1 MKKYLLILLFINS
14 LLFSYQDLGK
24 EGFTYKIKE
33 KDFLKELEAG
43 VNELNTEELVKKL
56 KEDFVVQATGENNL
70 SYCKKQR
77 TVKEFDY
84 VELPED
90 IYTPTGRIYKE
101 KGSKVLAY
109 LEQPLDICFVDGTNM
124 IVLENQI
131 KYFDKET
138 KGKCVYMIANRNIME
153 VYKKWPERNREMF
166 PTKKHFEKRFNVECL
181 PTRINLIHN
190 DRNKK
195 EESIERFKTAE

>member
-1 MKKYLLILLFINS
+1 MKKLIILLIVFNS
-14 LLFSYQDLGK
+14 LLFGYQDLGK
-24 EGFTYKIKE
+24 EGFTYKITE
-33 KDFLKELEAG
+33 KDFLKELESG
-43 VNELNTEELVKKL
+43 IKELKTEKLVEKL
-56 KEDFVVQATGENNL
+56 KKDFVVQATGEDNL
-70 SYCKKQR
+70 SYCKQQR
-77 TVKEFDY
+77 TKKEFDY

-131 KYFDKET
+131 KYFDQET
-138 KGKCVYMIANRNIME
+138 KGKCVYMIANRNIMD
-153 VYKKWPERNREMF
+153 VYKKWPERNRDMF
-166 PTKKHFEKRFNVECL
+166 PSKKQFEERFNVECL